1 MAPSFHST
9 TSQRHSAGGLGRLFL
24 EIAKRGEISPGALAR
39 ALSLKPSTLESK
51 LRDLHSKGLTAFE
64 AGRKRV
70 SLNPHFGYV
79 AGIDMGASHLH
90 FALADFRGEILSDST
105 QKIRPEDG
113 PRKLIAQIK
122 DGIRRLAAGQAER
135 GRFQS
140 LAIGVP
146 SPVHP
151 RTGLVSFANNLPGW
165 KNIDLG
171 RELAQAFRIPVRIE
185 NDANAAALGEH
196 WRGVARGAD
205 SFVFIALGTG
215 IGSGIFMDGRLHT
228 GRTGSAG
235 ELFRLHV
242 EWPRWQ
248 EDFGDT
254 GYFESHASGL
264 GIAAAGRELK
274 SGRAAGESEGLAEER
289 DARFVFE
296 SFRRGDPQARAVL
309 ESIFTIL
316 GVGIANL
323 VSILDPDLIVL
334 GGGVVKGAPEFMLAR
349 VEQVVRTIHP
359 DSPPIRLS
367 ALEDKAQTY
376 GAIFTALTAAHEAAA
391 GRLQ

>member
-1 MAPSFHST
+1 MNTRPHSPLT
-9 TSQRHSAGGLGRLFL
+9 PGQLFQ
-24 EIAKRGEISPGALAR
+24 EISNRGEVSARALAR
-39 ALSLKPSTLESK
+39 NLGLKNSTLESK
-51 LRDLHSKGLTAFE
+51 LRRLHSEGLITFHDARRQV
-64 AGRKRV
+64 A
-70 SLNPHFGYV
+70 LNPHFGYV
-79 AGIDMGASHLH
+79 VGIDMGASHLH
-90 FALADFRGEILSDST
+90 FALADFRGEILSDAS

-113 PRKLIAQIK
+113 PRKLIAQVK
-122 DGIRRLAAGQAER
+122 DGIRRLAEGQAER
-135 GRFQS
+135 GRFQG

-165 KNIDLG
+165 TNIDLR

-196 WRGVARGAD
+196 WRGVARGTD

-215 IGSGIFMDGRLHT
+215 IGSGVFLHGKLFT

-254 GYFESHASGL
+254 GYFESYASGL

-274 SGRAAGESEGLAEER
+274 SALGAASTEGLSEER

-309 ESIFTIL
+309 EKIFTIL

-323 VSILDPDLIVL
+323 VSVLDPDLIVL
-334 GGGVVKGAPEFMLAR
+334 GGGVAKGAPELMLAQ
-349 VEQVVRTIHP
+349 VEKVVRTIHP
-359 DSPPIRLS
+359 DPPAIRLS
-367 ALEDKAQTY
+367 ALEDRAQTY
-376 GAIFTALTAAHEAAA
+376 GAIYAALEAASEA
-391 GRLQ
+391 IVRRLG

>member
-1 MAPSFHST
+1 MST
-9 TSQRHSAGGLGRLFL
+9 QSHSASGLGRLFQ
-24 EIAKRGEISPGALAR
+24 EISRRGEIPTRELSHALG
-39 ALSLKPSTLESK
+39 LKASTLHSK
-51 LRDLHSKGLTAFE
+51 LRHLHSKGWITF
-64 AGRKRV
+64 GKNRKSV
-70 SLNPHFGYV
+70 AINPHCGHIV
-79 AGIDMGASHLH
+79 GIDMGASHLH
-90 FALADFRGEILSDST
+90 FALADFRGEILSDAT

-113 PRKLIAQIK
+113 PRRLIAQIK
-122 DGIRRLAAGQAER
+122 EGIRRLAERQAER
-135 GRFQS
+135 GRLQG

-151 RTGLVSFANNLPGW
+151 ITGLVSFANNLPGW
-165 KNIDLG
+165 KNIDLR
-171 RELAQAFRIPVRIE
+171 RELARAFRIPVRVE

-196 WRGVARGAD
+196 WRGVARGTA
-205 SFVFIALGTG
+205 SFVFVALGTG
-215 IGSGIFMDGRLHT
+215 IGSGVFLNGKLYT

-274 SGRAAGESEGLAEER
+274 SALGTAGGEGLSEGR
-289 DARFVFE
+289 DARFVFD
-296 SFRRGDPQARAVL
+296 SFHRGDPQARVVL
-309 ESIFTIL
+309 EKIFTIL

-323 VSILDPDLIVL
+323 VSVLDPDLIVI
-334 GGGVVKGAPEFMLAR
+334 GGGVAKGAPEFMLAR
-349 VEQVVRTIHP
+349 VEEVVRTIHP
-359 DSPPIRLS
+359 DPPPIRLS

-376 GAIFTALTAAHEAAA
+376 GAIYSALEAATEA
-391 GRLQ
+391 IARRLG